1 MRKYSINESRNTI
14 VFTKKITM
22 EKFNPKRKREEAENK
37 KKCKIKKESRK
48 NI

>member
-37 KKCKIKKESRK
+37 KNAK
-48 NI
+48 